1 MGHRC
6 CGFGSPAPD
15 FVRYILDLHQN
26 QSLLQLAGVAAG
38 ALAPWGCEGHYMLKV
53 LRKRKTKGPI

>member
-26 QSLLQLAGVAAG
+26 QSLLQLAGVTAG
-38 ALAPWGCEGHYMLKV
+38 ALAPWGCDGHYV
-53 LRKRKTKGPI
+53 L